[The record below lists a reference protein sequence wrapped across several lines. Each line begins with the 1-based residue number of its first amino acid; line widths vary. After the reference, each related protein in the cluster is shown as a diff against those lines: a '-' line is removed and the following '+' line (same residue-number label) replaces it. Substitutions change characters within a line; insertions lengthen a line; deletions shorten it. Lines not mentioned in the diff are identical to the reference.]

1 MSCLMT
7 VVIPSDLILEQLWCL
22 QTTIAQILVIRLDSA
37 PCCPSRSFHSCIS
50 QIVDDMLEAFVFHQ
64 SSMITD
70 LMMLII
76 MVAF

>member
-7 VVIPSDLILEQLWCL
+7 VVIPSDLILEQLCRL
-22 QTTIAQILVIRLDSA
+22 LFMIRLNSA
-37 PCCPSRSFHSCIS
+37 PCCPNRSFHSRIS

-64 SSMITD
+64 SSMIPD

-76 MVAF
+76 MVAFYC